1 MKLAA
6 MIKKMCPSEA
16 ELSIPAKNCYRMV
29 ILGSSKV
36 GKTAIVSR
44 FLTGRFEEQYTP
56 TIEDFHRKF
65 YSIRGEVYQLDIL
78 DTSGNHPFPAMRRLS
93 ILTGDVFILVF
104 SLDNRDSFEE
114 VQRLKQQILET
125 KSCLKNKTKENIEV
139 PLVICGNKGDR
150 DFYREVQPREI
161 EQLVGADPKKCA
173 YFEISAKKNSSLD
186 QMFQALFAMAKLPSE
201 MSPDLHRKVSVQ
213 YCDILH
219 KKALKGKKLL
229 KEGGR
234 GGTEEGRREE
244 GRKEGKGEGCSFPT
258 GLWAGRRAGTHPA
271 GHTFAS
277 SPASLLPSASP
288 PPGAHGGR
296 GGGFGGRRGTGR

>member
-1 MKLAA
+1 MRLAE
-6 MIKKMCPSEA
+6 MIKKMGPSEA
-16 ELSIPAKNCYRMV
+16 ERGIPPKNRSRMV
-29 ILGSSKV
+29 VLGSSKV

-44 FLTGRFEEQYTP
+44 FLTGRFDDQYTP

-114 VQRLKQQILET
+114 VQRLKQQIMET
-125 KSCLKNKTKENIEV
+125 KSCLKNKTKESADV

-150 DFYREVQPREI
+150 DFYREVGPREI
-161 EQLVGADPKKCA
+161 EQLVGPDPKKCA

-186 QMFQALFAMAKLPSE
+186 QMFRALFAMAKLPSE

-213 YCDILH
+213 YCELLQ

-234 GGTEEGRREE
+234 EAGGEAYGIVAPFARR
-244 GRKEGKGEGCSFPT
+244 
-258 GLWAGRRAGTHPA
+258 
-271 GHTFAS
+271 
-277 SPASLLPSASP
+277 PSVHSDLMYIREKAI
-288 PPGAHGGR
+288 R
-296 GGGFGGRRGTGR
+296 GGQAKDKERCVIS

>member
-1 MKLAA
+1 MLFGSRLSLTA
-6 MIKKMCPSEA
+6 MIKKMSPSEC
-16 ELSIPAKNCYRMV
+16 EFNIPAKNCYRMV

-36 GKTAIVSR
+36 GKTSIVSR
-44 FLTGRFEEQYTP
+44 FLSGRFEEQYTP

-125 KSCLKNKTKENIEV
+125 KSCLKNKTKENVEV

-150 DFYREVQPREI
+150 DFYREVQPHEI
-161 EQLVGADPKKCA
+161 EKLVGVDNNCS
-173 YFEISAKKNSSLD
+173 YFEVSAKKNSRLD
-186 QMFQALFAMAKLPSE
+186 EMFQALFTMAKLPSE

-213 YCDILH
+213 YCEILH
-219 KKALKGKKLL
+219 KKSLKSKKV
-229 KEGGR
+229 KEDGDAYGIVAPFA
-234 GGTEEGRREE
+234 RR
-244 GRKEGKGEGCSFPT
+244 
-258 GLWAGRRAGTHPA
+258 
-271 GHTFAS
+271 
-277 SPASLLPSASP
+277 PSIHSDLMYIREKAV
-288 PPGAHGGR
+288 
-296 GGGFGGRRGTGR
+296 GGGQSKDKERCVIS

>member
-1 MKLAA
+1 
-6 MIKKMCPSEA
+6 MIKKMCPGESE
-16 ELSIPAKNCYRMV
+16 LNIPAKNCYRMV

-44 FLTGRFEEQYTP
+44 FLSGRFEEQYTP

-125 KSCLKNKTKENIEV
+125 KSCLKNKTKENVDV

-150 DFYREVQPREI
+150 DFYREVQRHEI
-161 EQLVGADPKKCA
+161 EQLVGGDQSCA
-173 YFEISAKKNSSLD
+173 YFEISAKRNTRLD
-186 QMFQALFAMAKLPSE
+186 EMFQALFTMAKLPSE

-219 KKALKGKKLL
+219 KKSLKSKKV
-229 KEGGR
+229 KDGGVAY
-234 GGTEEGRREE
+234 GIVAPFARR
-244 GRKEGKGEGCSFPT
+244 
-258 GLWAGRRAGTHPA
+258 
-271 GHTFAS
+271 
-277 SPASLLPSASP
+277 PSVHSDLMYIREKAI
-288 PPGAHGGR
+288 
-296 GGGFGGRRGTGR
+296 GGGQAKDKERCVIS

>member
-1 MKLAA
+1 
-6 MIKKMCPSEA
+6 MIKKMCPSEP
-16 ELSIPAKNCYRMV
+16 ELNIPAKNCYRMV

-44 FLTGRFEEQYTP
+44 FLNGRFDDQYTP
-56 TIEDFHRKF
+56 TIEDFHRKL

-125 KSCLKNKTKENIEV
+125 KSCLKNKTKENIDV

-150 DFYREVQPREI
+150 EFFREVKTEEI
-161 EQLVGADPKKCA
+161 EQLLLGDGQCA
-173 YFEISAKKNSSLD
+173 YFEISAKKNTNLD
-186 QMFQALFAMAKLPSE
+186 EMFHTLFRMAKLPSE
-201 MSPDLHRKVSVQ
+201 MSPDLHRKVSIQ

-219 KKALKGKKLL
+219 RKSLKNKKFKDGDAYGIVAPFA
-229 KEGGR
+229 
-234 GGTEEGRREE
+234 RR
-244 GRKEGKGEGCSFPT
+244 
-258 GLWAGRRAGTHPA
+258 
-271 GHTFAS
+271 
-277 SPASLLPSASP
+277 PSVHSDLMYIREKAI
-288 PPGAHGGR
+288 
-296 GGGFGGRRGTGR
+296 GGGHGKERDRCVIS